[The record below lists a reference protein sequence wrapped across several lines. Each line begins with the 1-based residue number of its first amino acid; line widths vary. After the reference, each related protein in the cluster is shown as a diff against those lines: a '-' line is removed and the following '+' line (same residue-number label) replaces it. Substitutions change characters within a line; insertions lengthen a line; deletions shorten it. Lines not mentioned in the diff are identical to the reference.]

1 MEKGQKEK
9 KEGKYFHVKMVV
21 DKTKGENRWH
31 CGMLQQS
38 LFEYNLP
45 LKKTEIMFKKKKNY
59 KSDYYERF

>member
-21 DKTKGENRWH
+21 DKTKGEKRWH

-38 LFEYNLP
+38 LFA
-45 LKKTEIMFKKKKNY
+45 FKKKRNNVLKKNNNILQI
-59 KSDYYERF
+59 RLL